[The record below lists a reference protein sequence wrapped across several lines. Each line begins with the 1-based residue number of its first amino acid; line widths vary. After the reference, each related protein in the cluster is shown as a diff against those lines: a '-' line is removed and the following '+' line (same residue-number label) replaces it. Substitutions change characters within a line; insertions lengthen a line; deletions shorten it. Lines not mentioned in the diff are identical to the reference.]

1 MFVKLYSFILFC
13 VFQVSL
19 VGADS
24 YRLYLG
30 SYTRTPSEGITL
42 CELNAKSGELK
53 KLRVFPGI
61 KNPSFLAIHPSE
73 RFLYACHETGMTDGK
88 KGGAVSSFSIDPGT
102 GNLTKLNQ
110 LLTKG
115 EGPCHL
121 TLDPKGKSLF
131 VANYGGGSVIS
142 FPVSKGGRIGNS
154 GAFFQHV
161 GSSVDPR
168 RQKGPHAHS
177 INPDPSGRRVYCADL
192 GLDQVLVY
200 KLLPR
205 GKLVAEDPPFV
216 KTTPGGGPR
225 HLSFH
230 PSGKFA
236 YINLE
241 MTSEISVFKHDPDS
255 GKLERIQTVSTL
267 PAKYGGNN
275 STAEIRVHPSG
286 NFVYCSN
293 RGHDSI
299 VVFAIDLELGLLS
312 YVEHQSSGGKTPRN
326 FCLDPSGSFLLT
338 ANQNSNDVHVF
349 KVDRETGKLEPTGS
363 SVDTPRPVCVRFVAK
378 P

>member
-1 MFVKLYSFILFC
+1 MRFKWLFFLNFILLPSSWAQTYW
-13 VFQVSL
+13 VYV
-19 VGADS
+19 
-24 YRLYLG
+24 G
-30 SYTRTPSEGITL
+30 SYARSADEGITL
-42 CELNAKSGELK
+42 CDFDAKTGELRK
-53 KLRVFPGI
+53 IRVFPGI
-61 KNPSFLAIHPSE
+61 ENPSFLTIHPSG
-73 RFLYACHETGMTDGK
+73 RFLYACNETATTVGK
-88 KGGAVSSFSIDPGT
+88 KGGAVSSFSIDPET
-102 GNLTKLNQ
+102 GNLTKINQ
-110 LLTKG
+110 ALTQG
-115 EGPCHL
+115 GGPCHL

-142 FPVSKGGRIGNS
+142 FPISKDGRIGKS
-154 GAFFQHV
+154 ASFFQHA
-161 GSSVDPR
+161 GSSVNPR
-168 RQKGPHAHS
+168 RQEGPHAHS
-177 INPDPSGRRVYCADL
+177 INPDPSGKRVFSADL

-200 KLLPR
+200 RLLPKGR
-205 GKLVAEDPPFV
+205 LAPNDPPFV
-216 KTTPGGGPR
+216 KTAPGGGPR

-236 YINLE
+236 YVNLE

-255 GKLERIQTVSTL
+255 GRLEQVQTVSTL
-267 PAKYGGNN
+267 PAGYSGNN

-299 VVFAIDLELGLLS
+299 VVFAIDPKTGLLS
-312 YVEHQSSGGKTPRN
+312 YVEHQSSGGRTPRN

-349 KVDRETGKLEPTGS
+349 KVDRKTGKLEPTGS
-363 SVDTPRPVCVRFVAK
+363 SVDSPRPVCVRFVAK

>member
-1 MFVKLYSFILFC
+1 MRVNLFILFC
-13 VFQVSL
+13 LFQASL
-19 VGADS
+19 LGADF
-24 YRLYLG
+24 YRVYLG
-30 SYTRTPSEGITL
+30 SYTRTPEEGITL
-42 CELNAKSGELK
+42 CELNTRSGELK
-53 KLRVFPGI
+53 KLGVFPGI

-88 KGGAVSSFSIDPGT
+88 KGGAVSSFSIDPET

-110 LLTKG
+110 ALTQG
-115 EGPCHL
+115 SGPCHL

-142 FPVSKGGRIGNS
+142 FPITKDGRIGKS
-154 GAFFQHV
+154 GAFFQHA
-161 GSSVDPR
+161 GSSINPR

-177 INPDPSGRRVYCADL
+177 INPDPSGRRVYSADL

-200 KLLPR
+200 RLLPK
-205 GKLVAEDPPFV
+205 GKLVANDPPFV

-236 YINLE
+236 YVNLE
-241 MTSEISVFKHDPDS
+241 MTSEISVFKHDSDS

-267 PAKYGGNN
+267 PAKFAGNN

-286 NFVYCSN
+286 KFVYCSN

-299 VVFAIDLELGLLS
+299 VVFAIDPKFGLLS

-326 FCLDPSGSFLLT
+326 FSLDPSGSFLLS

-349 KVDRETGKLEPTGS
+349 KVDRKTGKLEPTGS
-363 SVDTPRPVCVRFVAK
+363 SVGTPRPVCVRFVAK